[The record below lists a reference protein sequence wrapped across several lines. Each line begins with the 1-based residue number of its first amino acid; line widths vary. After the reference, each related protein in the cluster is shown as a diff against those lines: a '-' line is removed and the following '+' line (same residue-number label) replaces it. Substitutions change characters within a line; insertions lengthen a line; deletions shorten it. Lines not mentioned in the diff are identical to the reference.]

1 MLIEKWIM
9 MNQNDLMTIQIGQ
22 WPRPRRRALA
32 DTSSLTA
39 KAQATAR
46 GPGSAWEHFNIPCHS
61 PLGLTKDFRIFSVF
75 LSTVVYFCQSFT
87 VVDFSWP
94 ERVTSSEHDSDYDN
108 LVAQI

>member
-1 MLIEKWIM
+1 MLIKKWIM

-61 PLGLTKDFRIFSVF
+61 PLGLTKDFRIFSV
-75 LSTVVYFCQSFT
+75 YFCQSLM